1 MPPKYPMDPAQM
13 QHAPIDQT
21 IAQFRQAYGD
31 EQAIMLLEELVR
43 RQGGLQHRAPGTL
56 SEVESFGRARAYP
69 TDANMRM
76 HQNRFGYS
84 PQSGTPFSPPSM
96 LPQKRKPGGY

>member
-13 QHAPIDQT
+13 QHAPIEDT
-21 IAQFRQAYGD
+21 ILKLRQNYGD
-31 EQAIMLLEELVR
+31 ETALAMLEQLVR
-43 RQGGLQHRAPGTL
+43 QQGGLQHRAPETL
-56 SEVESFGRARAYP
+56 TEVESFGRARVYP

-84 PQSGTPFSPPSM
+84 PQSRTPF
-96 LPQKRKPGGY
+96 K